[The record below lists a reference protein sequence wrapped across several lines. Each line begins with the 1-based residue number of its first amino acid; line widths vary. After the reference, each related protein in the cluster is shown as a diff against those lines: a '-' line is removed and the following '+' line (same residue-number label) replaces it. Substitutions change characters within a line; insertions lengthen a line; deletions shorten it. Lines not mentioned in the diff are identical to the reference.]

1 MRKTG
6 TGTVTWQKLDPEL
19 EFQKSEPDPEPEPQ
33 HWLQER
39 RIPAD
44 GRPAASAAREPAS
57 AARETASAVR
67 ERLTVPRE
75 EPSIAGLLDVA
86 LGLQMGWKR
95 RFITVVNDGL
105 YIWTTHK

>member
-1 MRKTG
+1 MVLMRNRNPNRNLAKVGHG
-6 TGTVTWQKLDPEL
+6 TGTVTFL
-19 EFQKSEPDPEPEPQ
+19 KSQPDPEPELQ

-39 RIPAD
+39 LIPAD
-44 GRPAASAAREPAS
+44 GRPASAAREQLA
-57 AARETASAVR
+57 
-67 ERLTVPRE
+67 VPRE

>member
-1 MRKTG
+1 LAKVGTG
-6 TGTVTWQKLDPEL
+6 TGTVT
-19 EFQKSEPDPEPEPQ
+19 FQKSEPEREPQ
-33 HWLQER
+33 YWLQER

-44 GRPAASAAREPAS
+44 GRPAASAARETAS
-57 AARETASAVR
+57 AARE
-67 ERLTVPRE
+67 RLAVPRE